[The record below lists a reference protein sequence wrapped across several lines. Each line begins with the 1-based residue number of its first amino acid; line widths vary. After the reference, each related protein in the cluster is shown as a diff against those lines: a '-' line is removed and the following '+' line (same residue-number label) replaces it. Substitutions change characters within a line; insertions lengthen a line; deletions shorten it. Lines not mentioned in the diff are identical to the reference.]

1 MLGGSLW
8 WLEMLMPRETK
19 RPGVPN
25 LACLSAM
32 CGCFVFAHEGTVH
45 SSWSD
50 IEELSHFFVFY
61 QLPAVSSCTVFMTYD
76 HLIRRIKTLYS
87 SQHKGFIPTL
97 PPLSAA
103 PHLVQPWGALEP

>member
-1 MLGGSLW
+1 
-8 WLEMLMPRETK
+8 MPRETK

-32 CGCFVFAHEGTVH
+32 CGCFVFAHEGTVR

-50 IEELSHFFVFY
+50 TEELIHSFVFY
-61 QLPAVSSCTVFMTYD
+61 QLRAVSSCTVFTAYH
-76 HLIRRIKTLYS
+76 HLMRRIKTLYS
-87 SQHKGFIPTL
+87 SQCKGFIPTL

-103 PHLVQPWGALEP
+103 PLLVQPWGALEP

>member
-1 MLGGSLW
+1 MVLGGSLW

-50 IEELSHFFVFY
+50 IEELSHF
-61 QLPAVSSCTVFMTYD
+61 LCSTSCLLFLRVLF
-76 HLIRRIKTLYS
+76 S
-87 SQHKGFIPTL
+87 
-97 PPLSAA
+97 
-103 PHLVQPWGALEP
+103 